1 MITKQLSGILFI
13 LLTLFCGVETVVKA
27 QDNALVLANSK
38 TKQFRHIKMN
48 RWVVIKLKG
57 GNRYHSWFMKGVN
70 DSSIVMTH
78 DHVILFDEITH
89 LRQITEMH
97 VVSRIAA
104 PIFFIPFGIVTY
116 SVGLKEG
123 SSTSVGRQVATY
135 SITAICGM
143 AALTPWVIPRKEYD
157 LSTDWY
163 LKSGTIPKKVLK
175 RELKQPKGEG
185 G

>member
-1 MITKQLSGILFI
+1 MREWLTGILIIMITLFA
-13 LLTLFCGVETVVKA
+13 GQVKEVVA

-38 TKQFRHIKMN
+38 SKQFRHIKMN

-78 DHVILFDEITH
+78 GHVILFEEISH
-89 LRQITEMH
+89 LKKITEMH
-97 VVSRIAA
+97 IVSRIAA
-104 PIFFIPFGIVTY
+104 PIFFVSFGIVTY

-123 SSTSVGRQVATY
+123 SSTSAGRQVATY

-143 AALTPWVIPRKEYD
+143 AALTPWIIPRKEYD
-157 LSTDWY
+157 LSTAWY